1 MADIKPTMPHLP
13 QPLTRRPPSCLRQI
27 TALLLALGLWGTACA
42 QDKPPRPHT
51 LSIIGGLAGLNQ
63 YTRNEEPFWTKELP
77 RLSEGRF
84 TAEITP
90 FDRTGVPGGDM
101 LRLIQLGVVPFG
113 TLLLSSVAAYYPQ
126 FSAPDLAGLSP
137 DIATLKRNLAAFRP
151 FLETEL
157 RLRYKIEVLAIY
169 VYPAQVVFCKQPFK
183 DMSDLAGRR
192 IRVSSITQSDFI
204 GALGATPVLTGFA
217 QIKSG
222 LTANQIDC
230 AITGSMSG
238 NTVGLHELTSHV
250 YAMPINWGLAIFG
263 TNGDAW
269 DAMPP
274 ELRAILRNELPKLER
289 SIWAESERETTDG
302 LACNRGAPSC
312 TSGQRGNM
320 TEVLPSAQDDKKRKE
335 LFVKAVLPQWIKRC
349 GAPCADVWN
358 RTIGPVQNIPAP
370 APP

>member
-1 MADIKPTMPHLP
+1 MPHLP
-13 QPLTRRPPSCLRQI
+13 LPPTRRLSSCLRQI
-27 TALLLALGLWGTACA
+27 TALLLALGLWGTAFG
-42 QDKPPRPHT
+42 QDKAPRPYA

-84 TAEITP
+84 TADIVP

-113 TLLLSSVAAYYPQ
+113 TILLSSIAAYYPQ
-126 FSAPDLAGLSP
+126 FGAPDLAGLNP
-137 DIATLKRNLAAFRP
+137 DMATLKRNLAAFRP
-151 FLETEL
+151 YLESEL
-157 RLRYKIEVLAIY
+157 RARYKIEVLAIY
-169 VYPAQVVFCKQPFK
+169 VYPAQVIFCKQPFK
-183 DMSDLAGRR
+183 DLNDLAGRR

-217 QIKSG
+217 QIKG
-222 LTANQIDC
+222 NLAANQIDC

-250 YAMPINWGLAIFG
+250 YSMPINWGLAIFG
-263 TNGDAW
+263 ANSDAW

-274 ELRAILRNELPKLER
+274 ELRAILRNELPKLEKK
-289 SIWAESERETTDG
+289 IWAESERETSDG
-302 LACNRGAPSC
+302 LACNKGAPSC
-312 TSGQRGNM
+312 RSGRRGQM
-320 TEVLPSAQDDKKRKE
+320 TEVLPTTQDDKKRQD
-335 LFVKAVLPQWIKRC
+335 LLVKAVLPQWIKRC
-349 GAPCADVWN
+349 GATCADVWN
-358 RTIGPVQNIPAP
+358 RTIGPVQNIVAP